1 MRKSSVFSVALSQ
14 LFAVSKG
21 GVIFGCTL
29 CDGFALACHFWEF
42 AKHWTERTGWDYY
55 GYHEDSDSSCQDLYA
70 PSNFRTDLMALSVR
84 CAF

>member
-1 MRKSSVFSVALSQ
+1 MRKSSLFSVAPSL
-14 LFAVSKG
+14 LFAPSKG

-29 CDGFALACHFWEF
+29 CDGLSLPGHFCQF
-42 AKHWTERTGWDYY
+42 AKHWTEHTSWDYY

-70 PSNFRTDLMALSVR
+70 PSNFQANLMALSVR